1 MFPLQDT
8 VQSRS
13 VPVVTWT
20 IILLNGLAFL
30 YELSLPSDELEAFL
44 TLLGM
49 VPARLANDPSAFWT
63 LITCM
68 FLHGGWMHFIGNMW
82 SLYIFGDNVE
92 DRMGPVRYLIFYLL
106 CGLVAGLTHFLANP
120 QSEVPSI
127 GASGAIAGVLGA
139 YFLLFPTAWVI
150 TLIPILF
157 FPFFF
162 EMPAVVYLGL
172 WFLTQL
178 FSGTLALGNPDY
190 YTGIAWWAH
199 VGGFVA
205 GMVLLPLFKQSQ
217 LEYRPNYDDEYRPW

>member
-82 SLYIFGDNVE
+82 TLYLFGDGVE
-92 DRMGPVRYLIFYLL
+92 DRMGPVQYLVFYLL
-106 CGLVAGLTHFLANP
+106 CGVAASVTHLLTNAT
-120 QSEVPSI
+120 STVPTI

-139 YFLLFPTAWVI
+139 YDVLFPTARI
-150 TLIPILF
+150 TTIIPIF
-157 FPFFF
+157 IFPFIV
-162 EMPAVVYLGL
+162 EIPAVVFIGF
-172 WFLTQL
+172 WFVSQL
-178 FSGTLALGNPDY
+178 FNGA
-190 YTGIAWWAH
+190 
-199 VGGFVA
+199 
-205 GMVLLPLFKQSQ
+205 
-217 LEYRPNYDDEYRPW
+217 